1 MSDFFTEAVI
11 IATVAGA
18 IRLSVPLLLAALGE
32 TFGQRSGVL
41 NLGVDGIM
49 LLGAFAGYYT
59 VLKTGNVWYGLL
71 AGVALGI
78 VMGLISAVIAVSL
91 QAEQGIAGIGV
102 FLFGLGMSDLLFQR
116 LVGTPVPITKF
127 PKVPIPLLSDIPWIG
142 EMFFNHSLV
151 VYMAFVAVPVA
162 TFIINRTTFGMNIR
176 AVGQN
181 PGAAD
186 SLGVSVS
193 GVRYATVTIGGTMA
207 GVAGAALAIDLGIFQ
222 QNLTNASRVR
232 CHRPGL
238 LRGVAAH
245 RRDVGSL
252 ALRLRQLAGAAAQDR
267 RCHSPE
273 LVRYRRHG
281 SGDHHDSRP
290 SLRCESLPTT
300 GGTHQTIH
308 ERNLTTEWASAHR
321 SNGGEPT
328 LSRNTWIWIGVAA
341 LAVIVIGIVIVSS
354 GGDDETTTTTAA
366 AGETTT
372 TTAAETTTTAEGE
385 TTTTAEGGETTT
397 TTEAETT
404 TTAASGRGAADRH
417 RGPIGLER
425 PGLQLSR

>member
-1 MSDFFTEAVI
+1 MSTFFTEAVI

-49 LLGAFAGYYT
+49 LLGAFSGYYT

-127 PKVPIPLLSDIPWIG
+127 PKLAIPLLSDIPWIG
-142 EMFFNHSLV
+142 EMFFNHSAV
-151 VYMAFVAVPVA
+151 VYMAFLAVPVA

-186 SLGVSVS
+186 SLGVSVTA
-193 GVRYATVTIGGTMA
+193 VRYATVTIGGTMA
-207 GVAGAALAIDLGIFQ
+207 GIAGAALAIDLGIFQ
-222 QNLTNASRVR
+222 QNLTNAMGFVAIALVYFGAW
-232 CHRPGL
+232 RPIGVMLGAL
-238 LRGVAAH
+238 LFGFVNSLVLQLKTVGVIPQDWSDIAAMAPAIITI
-245 RRDVGSL
+245 L
-252 ALRLRQLAGAAAQDR
+252 ALVFVA
-267 RCHSPE
+267 
-273 LVRYRRHG
+273 
-281 SGDHHDSRP
+281 SRFRP
-290 SLRCESLPTT
+290 P
-300 GGTHQTIH
+300 
-308 ERNLTTEWASAHR
+308 
-321 SNGGEPT
+321 
-328 LSRNTWIWIGVAA
+328 AA
-341 LAVIVIGIVIVSS
+341 L
-354 GGDDETTTTTAA
+354 TKPFT
-366 AGETTT
+366 
-372 TTAAETTTTAEGE
+372 
-385 TTTTAEGGETTT
+385 
-397 TTEAETT
+397 
-404 TTAASGRGAADRH
+404 RGT
-417 RGPIGLER
+417 
-425 PGLQLSR
+425 